1 MDDDLLQ
8 QIEKARFPSPWAGS
22 IAWAQALIQWH
33 FILSPNSWVATEE
46 DLGAD
51 RDELTSAV
59 TAVLAAA
66 LHATAIERGLDAP
79 DGARLLQVPLQPLVH
94 LVATRDRDILQ
105 QAVPEGDT
113 IWPQASELLRLLL
126 TPEDPD
132 GLAVQDGVTGLTHR
146 VIRAHAEHG
155 ETVGDR
161 LRTIPDL
168 QQAVERLTSLPYPV
182 DESGA
187 PPVAQP
193 AGGLS
198 LEAHRR
204 VAESLKAHHR
214 IQQLI
219 GEVHPALG
227 RELLLVR
234 AALHDRTFLA
244 FAGYASPEQREN
256 AHATATALREQDTES
271 GLWRGEIPPTD
282 SRWDG
287 LPQRYVRQEYTAYLS
302 HATAGRQSPALAGHV
317 TSVHKVEV
325 SAHHTQPAQLRH
337 HPCGHGRHRHDYRVR
352 IEVLAPVGL
361 LTEDASARLRT
372 VAAVL
377 ERAEGPLRGKDLD
390 RLDGGVEAGTDERW
404 LAGWVHQWVG
414 AQLPPGLADY
424 LLVEV
429 EATDLE
435 TVPAVHLGKAR

>member
-1 MDDDLLQ
+1 MDDNLLQ

-33 FILSPNSWVATEE
+33 FILSPNAWVETEE

-51 RDELTSAV
+51 QEELTSTV

-66 LHATAIERGLDAP
+66 LHTTAIEQGLDGP
-79 DGARLLQVPLQPLVH
+79 GGARLLQVPLQPVIE
-94 LVATRDRDILQ
+94 LVATPDRDVLQ
-105 QAVPEGDT
+105 QAIPEGDI
-113 IWPQASELLRLLL
+113 IWPQARELLDLLL
-126 TPEDPD
+126 TPKDPD
-132 GLAVQDGVTGLTHR
+132 GLAVQDGVIALTHR

-161 LRTIPDL
+161 LRAIPDL
-168 QQAVERLTSLPYPV
+168 RQAIERLASLPYPV
-182 DESGA
+182 DESEA
-187 PPVAQP
+187 ATAAQS

-198 LEAHRR
+198 PEAHRR
-204 VAESLKAHHR
+204 VTESLEAHHR
-214 IQQLI
+214 IQRII
-219 GEVHPALG
+219 GEAHPTLG
-227 RELLLVR
+227 RELLLMR
-234 AALHDRTFLA
+234 AALHDRTVIA
-244 FAGYASPEQREN
+244 FADYASPEQKEN
-256 AHATATALREQDTES
+256 ARTTAQALRDQDAES

-282 SRWDG
+282 SQWDD
-287 LPQRYVRQEYTAYLS
+287 LPQRYVRQEYTVYLS
-302 HATAGRQSPALAGHV
+302 RTAAGLQTPALAGHL
-317 TSVHKVEV
+317 TSVHLIEV
-325 SAHHTQPAQLRH
+325 SAHHTLPAQLRH
-337 HPCGHGRHRHDYRVR
+337 HPCGQGRHWHGYRVR

-372 VAAVL
+372 AAAAL
-377 ERAEGPLRGKDLD
+377 ERREGPLRGKDLD
-390 RLDGGVEAGTDERW
+390 RLGGGVETGTDERW

-414 AQLPPGLADY
+414 AQLPPGLADH